1 MKESK
6 RQLAIRILKENL
18 INIEVISNEE
28 LKIEISQ
35 NDKNEEL
42 GKMLEDFVQKDKNR
56 KYNISVEYDEETG
69 LVKYIIMT
77 IFKES

>member
-1 MKESK
+1 M
-6 RQLAIRILKENL
+6 
-18 INIEVISNEE
+18 ISNEE

-42 GKMLEDFVQKDKNR
+42 GKVLEDFVQKDKNR

>member
-1 MKESK
+1 M
-6 RQLAIRILKENL
+6 IRILKENL